1 VNELKTKF
9 STEDV
14 LYRFDDDG
22 SGTFSASEI
31 MNIFKCSDIP
41 VTREQVHTMMQII
54 DKNWRNGDLEMD
66 EIAAYNKAGKRTAFR
81 RFV

>member
-1 VNELKTKF
+1 
-9 STEDV
+9 
-14 LYRFDDDG
+14 
-22 SGTFSASEI
+22 
-31 MNIFKCSDIP
+31 
-41 VTREQVHTMMQII
+41 MMQII